1 MYNFPIMIFLAA
13 ALVCACS
20 MAGAFPTKVE
30 KPKAPLARLLK
41 NEYVRGTDGQ
51 FTLNYQLD
59 DGTSNNVEGTL
70 VLNDEGDDYVMIQK
84 GSYSYISPEGIEVS
98 VSYTA
103 DKDGFQVIKN
113 LNPPKNYAST
123 PAV

>member
-1 MYNFPIMIFLAA
+1 
-13 ALVCACS
+13 
-20 MAGAFPTKVE
+20 
-30 KPKAPLARLLK
+30 
-41 NEYVRGTDGQ
+41 
-51 FTLNYQLD
+51 
-59 DGTSNNVEGTL
+59 VEGTL